1 MTYSV
6 SLAHDLLTNLAAR
19 GVMAKRLVADS
30 RQVQRG
36 DVFLAYPGAAVDGR
50 TFIAD
55 AVARGAA
62 AVIAE
67 RRPQV
72 GAGETAISVPFLE
85 ADQLAAQCGELA
97 AEVYGHPSEK
107 LWVAGI
113 TGTNGKTSCSQ
124 WLAQA
129 LSLLGE
135 KVGVVGTLG
144 NGLFGALADSP
155 NTTPDAL
162 VLQKLLADYVT
173 EGATAASI
181 EVSSIGV
188 EEQRINGMH
197 FDVAMFTNLTQDH
210 LDYHGTMDAYAAA
223 KEKFLH
229 WPGLGVAVINL
240 DDAFGLGLVSRLAA
254 DVRCIGYTLS
264 DRAPTVSERVEV
276 LRPTRLDLS
285 GAGVRFTLNDVEF
298 AVPVVGRFNVSN
310 LLAVIGALTVK
321 GYTLPQCAEVLAKL
335 TPPPGR
341 MQTLGG
347 KDAPL
352 VVVDYAHTPDALE
365 KALEVLRETAHA
377 RGGQLRCVFGCGG
390 DRDTGK
396 RPLMGAVAQRLAD
409 RVLVTSDNPRSEV
422 PARIVADV
430 LAGMAAG
437 TESELDR
444 RAAIERVLAEA
455 AVSDVIL
462 IAGKGHEP
470 YQEIAGVR
478 HPFSDIEIAKSA
490 LVERR

>member
-155 NTTPDAL
+155 NTTPDAR

-173 EGATAASI
+173 EGATAA
-181 EVSSIGV
+181 
-188 EEQRINGMH
+188 
-197 FDVAMFTNLTQDH
+197 
-210 LDYHGTMDAYAAA
+210 
-223 KEKFLH
+223 
-229 WPGLGVAVINL
+229 
-240 DDAFGLGLVSRLAA
+240 
-254 DVRCIGYTLS
+254 
-264 DRAPTVSERVEV
+264 
-276 LRPTRLDLS
+276 
-285 GAGVRFTLNDVEF
+285 
-298 AVPVVGRFNVSN
+298 
-310 LLAVIGALTVK
+310 
-321 GYTLPQCAEVLAKL
+321 
-335 TPPPGR
+335 
-341 MQTLGG
+341 
-347 KDAPL
+347 
-352 VVVDYAHTPDALE
+352 
-365 KALEVLRETAHA
+365 
-377 RGGQLRCVFGCGG
+377 
-390 DRDTGK
+390 
-396 RPLMGAVAQRLAD
+396 
-409 RVLVTSDNPRSEV
+409 
-422 PARIVADV
+422 
-430 LAGMAAG
+430 
-437 TESELDR
+437 
-444 RAAIERVLAEA
+444 AIE
-455 AVSDVIL
+455 
-462 IAGKGHEP
+462 G
-470 YQEIAGVR
+470 
-478 HPFSDIEIAKSA
+478 
-490 LVERR
+490 